1 MLTDNNSTSLESA
14 QTNAFS
20 QHLFNDKLQQIR
32 EKIASIVIGQ
42 SMSTDLILTAMLA
55 NGHVLIE
62 GVPGVAKTLTA
73 RLISK
78 LVDADF
84 SRIQFT
90 SDIMPSDVLGT
101 NVFNMGTNKFE
112 FHRGPA
118 FGDIVLVDEIN
129 RAPAKTQSALFEVM
143 EEKQATVDG
152 VRYPMGDVYTIIATQ
167 NPIEQEGTYRLPE
180 AQMDR
185 FMFKVTVGYPS
196 LEGELEVL
204 KSHNQQQTFTRLEGI
219 SPIISKEEL
228 LDLRNQ
234 AHNVFVDEKIMRYIV
249 GIVQNTRSNN
259 AIYVGASPRASI
271 ALLQA
276 SKAFALISGRQFV
289 IPEDIK
295 MLAVPTL
302 QHRISLTAEA
312 EMDGITVQQVI
323 ASIVEKV
330 EVPK

>member
-1 MLTDNNSTSLESA
+1 MDIINPVSENVGD
-14 QTNAFS
+14 AFS
-20 QHLFNDKLQQIR
+20 QHLYNEKIQQIR
-32 EKIASIVIGQ
+32 EKIAGVIIGQ
-42 SMSTDLILTAMLA
+42 ELGTDLILTALLA

-73 RLISK
+73 RLVAK
-78 LVDADF
+78 LVNADF

-118 FGDIVLVDEIN
+118 FGDIILVDEIN

-143 EEKQATVDG
+143 EERQATIDG
-152 VRYPMGDVYTIIATQ
+152 TRYPMGDIYTIVATQ

-185 FMFKVTVGYPS
+185 FMFKVVVGYPS
-196 LEGELEVL
+196 LEGEIKVL
-204 KSHNQQQTFTRLEGI
+204 AAHNQTQTFTRLDDI
-219 SPIISKEEL
+219 TPIVTKEEL
-228 LDLRNQ
+228 IELRKQ
-234 AHNVFVDEKIMRYIV
+234 AAQVFIDEKIIRYIAT
-249 GIVQNTRSNN
+249 IVQNTRSHNS
-259 AIYVGASPRASI
+259 IYVGASPRASI

-276 SKAFALISGRQFV
+276 SKAFALLRGRTYVVPDDVKLLSISV
-289 IPEDIK
+289 
-295 MLAVPTL
+295 L

-312 EMDGITVQQVI
+312 EMDGITVQKVI
-323 ASIVEKV
+323 GDIVNAV

>member
-1 MLTDNNSTSLESA
+1 MDDMNLTAMDNTGVE
-14 QTNAFS
+14 TFS
-20 QHLFNDKLQQIR
+20 QNLYNEKLQLIR
-32 EKIASIVIGQ
+32 QKIASIIIGQ
-42 SMSTDLILTAMLA
+42 EFSTDLILTALLA

-62 GVPGVAKTLTA
+62 GVPGVAKTLSA
-73 RLISK
+73 RLVSK
-78 LVDADF
+78 LVDATF

-118 FGDIVLVDEIN
+118 FGDIILVDEIN

-143 EEKQATVDG
+143 EERQTTVDG

-185 FMFKVTVGYPS
+185 FMFKISVGYPD
-196 LEGELEVL
+196 LEGEIKVL
-204 KSHNQQQTFTRLEGI
+204 QSHNQKQSFARLEGI
-219 SPIISKEEL
+219 EPVISKQDL
-228 LDLRNQ
+228 LDLRAQ
-234 AHNVFVDEKIMRYIV
+234 AAGIFIDEKILRYIV
-249 GIVQNTRSNN
+249 TIVQNTRSHQS
-259 AIYVGASPRASI
+259 IYVGASPRASI

-276 SKAFALISGRQFV
+276 SKAFALLNGRGFV
-289 IPEDIK
+289 IPEDVK
-295 MLAVPTL
+295 LLAVPTL

-312 EMDGITVQQVI
+312 EIDGTTVQKVI
-323 ASIVEKV
+323 QEIVEKV

>member
-1 MLTDNNSTSLESA
+1 MDTYNPVSVSENAVD
-14 QTNAFS
+14 AFS
-20 QHLFNDKLQQIR
+20 QNLYNEKIQQIR
-32 EKIASIVIGQ
+32 EKVAGVIIGQ
-42 SMSTDLILTAMLA
+42 EFATDLILTALLA
-55 NGHVLIE
+55 NGHVLVE

-73 RLISK
+73 RLIAK
-78 LVDADF
+78 LVDAEF

-101 NVFNMGTNKFE
+101 NVYNMGTSQFE

-118 FGDIVLVDEIN
+118 FGDIILVDEIN

-143 EEKQATVDG
+143 EERQATIDG
-152 VRYPMGDVYTIIATQ
+152 TCYKMGDIYTIVATQ

-185 FMFKVTVGYPS
+185 FMFKVVVDYPS
-196 LEGELEVL
+196 LEGEIKVL
-204 KSHNQQQTFTRLEGI
+204 
-219 SPIISKEEL
+219 
-228 LDLRNQ
+228 Q
-234 AHNVFVDEKIMRYIV
+234 AHNQSQGFARLDNIEPIVSKSDLMELRRLASQTLINENMMRYIAT
-249 GIVQNTRSNN
+249 IVQKTRSHN

-276 SKAFALISGRQFV
+276 SKAFALLHGRSYV
-289 IPEDIK
+289 VPDDVK
-295 MLAVPTL
+295 LLAVPVL

-312 EMDGITVQQVI
+312 EMDGVTVQKVI
-323 ASIVEKV
+323 GDVVNSV